1 MMVKK
6 ALMPLLLLLL
16 LLAITML
23 NACHVGRFFYWNF
36 ADADDYKKFA
46 AAPVATDTVN
56 FEFYKST
63 KPFVPQLPPAWQQVN
78 SSTDFA
84 VFLGQNRTLA
94 FLIIRNDTIL
104 YEQYFD
110 GTDSASIMP
119 SFSVSKSFVSA
130 LIGIAIHEGFIKSV
144 DQLVTDFIPE
154 LLENDT
160 AFRQITIDDLL
171 NMRSG
176 VRFNE
181 GYMSPFADMAK
192 YYYGTNLQRY
202 ILKLKIER
210 PSDQVY
216 NYQSVNTLLLGMVL
230 ERATSTP
237 LNEYLSENLWKPLG
251 MSADAGWSIDSEH
264 HGTIKA
270 FCCLDAPARDFAR
283 FGRLYL
289 NNGMWQGKQ
298 IIPEEWVKETMQ
310 IVNDSR
316 DGQGYSYTRH
326 WRVKDDGA
334 IFAKGLLGQYIYID
348 SQRNLLML
356 RFGTKATNIV
366 WPDLMEKV
374 ARDL

>member
-16 LLAITML
+16 ITML

-46 AAPVATDTVN
+46 AAPVATDSVN
-56 FEFYKST
+56 FEFYKSA
-63 KPFVPQLPPAWQQVN
+63 KPFVPQLPPAWQQEN
-78 SSTDFA
+78 SSNDFTA
-84 VFLGQNRTLA
+84 FLDQNHTLA
-94 FLIIRNDTIL
+94 FLIIRNDTLL

-130 LIGIAIHEGFIKSV
+130 LAGIAIGEGKIRSA
-144 DQLVTDFIPE
+144 DQPVTDFIPE

-181 GYMSPFADMAK
+181 GYQSPFADMAK

-210 PSDQVY
+210 PPDEAY
-216 NYQSVNTLLLGMVL
+216 NYQSVNTLLLGMAL
-230 ERATSTP
+230 ERATGTP
-237 LNEYLSENLWKPLG
+237 LNEYLSEKLWKPLG
-251 MSADAGWSIDSEH
+251 MSTDVGWSIDSER
-264 HGTIKA
+264 HGTIKS

-289 NNGMWQGKQ
+289 NSGRWQGKQ
-298 IIPEEWVKETMQ
+298 IVPEKWVKETMQ
-310 IVNDSR
+310 IMNDSH
-316 DGQGYSYTRH
+316 DGQGFSYTRQ

-334 IFAKGLLGQYIYID
+334 IFAKGLLGQYLYID
-348 SQRNLLML
+348 PQRNLLML
-356 RFGTKATNIV
+356 RFGTKANNIV
-366 WPDLMEKV
+366 WPHLMEKV

>member
-6 ALMPLLLLLL
+6 ALLPLVLLLL
-16 LLAITML
+16 ITML
-23 NACHVGRFFYWNF
+23 NACHLGRFFYWNF

-46 AAPVATDTVN
+46 AVPVATDTVN
-56 FEFYKST
+56 FEFYKPA
-63 KPFVPQLPPAWQQVN
+63 KPFVPQLPPAWQQEN
-78 SSTDFA
+78 GSNDFTA
-84 VFLGQNRTLA
+84 FLDQNHTLA
-94 FLIIRNDTIL
+94 FLIIRNDTLL

-110 GTDSASIMP
+110 DTDSASIMP

-130 LIGIAIHEGFIKSV
+130 LAGIAIGEGKIRSA
-144 DQLVTDFIPE
+144 DQPVTDFIPE

-160 AFRQITIDDLL
+160 AFQQITIDDLL

-181 GYMSPFADMAK
+181 GYQSPFADMAK

-210 PSDQVY
+210 PPDEAY
-216 NYQSVNTLLLGMVL
+216 NYQSVNTLLLGMAL
-230 ERATSTP
+230 ERATGKP
-237 LNEYLSENLWKPLG
+237 LNEYLSEKLWKPLG
-251 MSADAGWSIDSEH
+251 MSTDVGWSIDSER
-264 HGTIKA
+264 HGTIKS

-289 NNGMWQGKQ
+289 NNGRWQGKQ
-298 IIPEEWVKETMQ
+298 IVPEKWVKETMQ

-348 SQRNLLML
+348 PQRNLLML
-356 RFGTKATNIV
+356 RFGTKATDIV
-366 WPDLMEKV
+366 WPHLMENV
-374 ARDL
+374 AREL

>member
-1 MMVKK
+1 
-6 ALMPLLLLLL
+6 MPVLLLLL
-16 LLAITML
+16 ITML

-46 AAPVATDTVN
+46 AAPVATDSVN
-56 FEFYKST
+56 FEFYKANET
-63 KPFVPQLPPAWQQVN
+63 FVPQIPSLWQQDN
-78 SSTDFA
+78 GNTNFTA
-84 VFLGQNRTLA
+84 FLNQNHTLA
-94 FLIIRNDTIL
+94 FLIIRNDTLL
-104 YEQYFD
+104 YEQYFK

-130 LIGIAIHEGFIKSV
+130 LVGIAIGEGKIQSV
-144 DQLVTDFIPE
+144 DQPVTDFIPG
-154 LLENDT
+154 LLDNDT

-181 GYMSPFADMAK
+181 GYASPFADMAK

-202 ILKLKIER
+202 VLKLKIDR
-210 PSDQVY
+210 PPDEIY
-216 NYQSVNTLLLGMVL
+216 NYQSVNTLLLGMAL
-230 ERATSTP
+230 ERATETS
-237 LNEYLSENLWKPLG
+237 LNEYLSEKLWKPLG
-251 MSADAGWSIDSEH
+251 MSVDVGWSIDSER

-289 NNGMWQGKQ
+289 NNGQWHGQQ
-298 IIPEEWVKETMQ
+298 IIPEEWVEETMQ

-316 DGQGYSYTRH
+316 DGQGYSYTRQ

-348 SQRNLLML
+348 PQRNLLML
-356 RFGTKATNIV
+356 RFGTKATDIV

-374 ARDL
+374 AKEL

>member
-1 MMVKK
+1 MIMILKK
-6 ALMPLLLLLL
+6 ALMPLLLLVL
-16 LLAITML
+16 ITII

-46 AAPVATDTVN
+46 AAHVAADSVN
-56 FEFYKST
+56 FEFQKAT
-63 KPFVPQLPPAWQQVN
+63 KPCVPQIPSLWQQED
-78 SSTDFA
+78 STDDFTG
-84 VFLGQNRTLA
+84 FLRKNHTLA

-110 GTDSASIMP
+110 GTDSSSIMP

-130 LIGIAIHEGFIKSV
+130 LVGIAIGDGFIKSV
-144 DQLVTDFIPE
+144 DQPVTNFIPE
-154 LLENDT
+154 LLDNDT

-181 GYMSPFADMAK
+181 GYLSPFADMAK

-202 ILKLKIER
+202 ILKLKIDR
-210 PSDQVY
+210 PPDEVY
-216 NYQSVNTLLLGMVL
+216 NYQSVNTLLLGMAL
-230 ERATSTP
+230 ERATGTP
-237 LNEYLSENLWKPLG
+237 LNEYLSQKIWKPLG
-251 MSADAGWSIDSEH
+251 MSTDVGWSIDSER

-289 NNGMWQGKQ
+289 NNGQWQGNQ
-298 IIPEEWVKETMQ
+298 VVPETWVKETMQ

-326 WRVKDDGA
+326 WRVKTDGA

-348 SQRNLLML
+348 PHRNLLML
-356 RFGTKATNIV
+356 RFGTKATDIV

-374 ARDL
+374 AREL

>member
-1 MMVKK
+1 MILKK
-6 ALMPLLLLLL
+6 ALMPLLLLVL
-16 LLAITML
+16 ITII

-46 AAPVATDTVN
+46 AAPVATDSVN
-56 FEFYKST
+56 FEFQKAT
-63 KPFVPQLPPAWQQVN
+63 KPFVPQIPSLWQQED
-78 SSTDFA
+78 STDDFTG
-84 VFLGQNRTLA
+84 FLRKNHTLA

-110 GTDSASIMP
+110 GTNSSSIMP

-130 LIGIAIHEGFIKSV
+130 LVGIAIGDGFIKSV
-144 DQLVTDFIPE
+144 DQPVTDFIPE
-154 LLENDT
+154 LLDNDT

-181 GYMSPFADMAK
+181 GYLSPFADMAK

-202 ILKLKIER
+202 ILKLKIDR
-210 PSDQVY
+210 PPDEVY
-216 NYQSVNTLLLGMVL
+216 NYQSVNTLLLGMAL
-230 ERATSTP
+230 ERATGTP
-237 LNEYLSENLWKPLG
+237 LNEYLSQKIWKPLG
-251 MSADAGWSIDSEH
+251 MSTDVGWSIDSER

-289 NNGMWQGKQ
+289 NNGQWQGNQ
-298 IIPEEWVKETMQ
+298 VVPETWVKETMQ

-326 WRVKDDGA
+326 WRVKTDGA

-348 SQRNLLML
+348 PHRNLLML
-356 RFGTKATNIV
+356 RFGTKATDIV

-374 ARDL
+374 AREL

>member
-1 MMVKK
+1 MTMAKK
-6 ALMPLLLLLL
+6 AFLLFLMLLV
-16 LLAITML
+16 AIL
-23 NACHVGRFFYWNF
+23 FNACHIGRFFYWNF

-46 AAPVATDTVN
+46 AAPVATDSVN
-56 FEFYKST
+56 FEFYNTS
-63 KPFVPQLPPAWQQVN
+63 KPFVPQLPPLWQQGN
-78 SSTDFA
+78 SSNDFTT
-84 VFLGQNRTLA
+84 FLDQNHTLA
-94 FLIIRNDTIL
+94 FLIIRNDTLL
-104 YEQYFD
+104 YEHYFK

-130 LIGIAIHEGFIKSV
+130 LIGIAIGEGKIRSV
-144 DQLVTDFIPE
+144 DQPVTDFIPE
-154 LLENDT
+154 LLDNDT

-181 GYMSPFADMAK
+181 GYLSPFADMAK
-192 YYYGTNLQRY
+192 YYYGTNLQKY
-202 ILKLKIER
+202 VLKLKIEQ
-210 PSDQVY
+210 PPDEVY
-216 NYQSVNTLLLGMVL
+216 KYQSVNTLLLGMVL
-230 ERATSTP
+230 ERATGVP
-237 LNEYLSENLWKPLG
+237 LNEYLSEKLWKPLG
-251 MSADAGWSIDSEH
+251 MSTDIGWSIDSER

-289 NNGMWQGKQ
+289 NDGKWKDKQ

-348 SQRNLLML
+348 PQRNLLML
-356 RFGTKATNIV
+356 RFGTKATDIV

-374 ARDL
+374 AKEL

>member
-1 MMVKK
+1 MVKK
-6 ALMPLLLLLL
+6 ALLPLVLLLL
-16 LLAITML
+16 ITML
-23 NACHVGRFFYWNF
+23 NACHLGRFFYWNF

-46 AAPVATDTVN
+46 AVPVATDTVN
-56 FEFYKST
+56 FEFYKPA
-63 KPFVPQLPPAWQQVN
+63 KPFVPQLPPAWQQEN
-78 SSTDFA
+78 GSNDFTA
-84 VFLGQNRTLA
+84 FLDQNHTLA
-94 FLIIRNDTIL
+94 FLIIRNDTLL

-110 GTDSASIMP
+110 DTDSASIMP

-130 LIGIAIHEGFIKSV
+130 LAGIAIGEGKIRSA
-144 DQLVTDFIPE
+144 DQPVTDFIPE

-160 AFRQITIDDLL
+160 AFRQITIDHLL

-181 GYMSPFADMAK
+181 GYQSPFADMAK

-210 PSDQVY
+210 PPDEAY
-216 NYQSVNTLLLGMVL
+216 NYQSVNTLLLGMAL
-230 ERATSTP
+230 ERATGKP
-237 LNEYLSENLWKPLG
+237 LNEYLSEKLWKPLG
-251 MSADAGWSIDSEH
+251 MSTDVGWSIDSER
-264 HGTIKA
+264 HGTIKS

-289 NNGMWQGKQ
+289 NNGRWQGKQ
-298 IIPEEWVKETMQ
+298 IVPEKWVKETMQ
-310 IVNDSR
+310 IVKDSR

-348 SQRNLLML
+348 PQRNLLML
-356 RFGTKATNIV
+356 RFGTKATDIV
-366 WPDLMEKV
+366 WLHLMEKV
-374 ARDL
+374 AREL